1 MKNMIF
7 KTICSML
14 QRLKYI
20 SFVYLT
26 MSAGKAFNVLAIIL
40 LVVGLAAGIGIGS
53 LGFPRTQTVTSTHST
68 TLTKTETSYL
78 TTTILSPTTLTE
90 EVTRTLTEKRTII
103 SSFTTTNVLTETVT
117 RTEVATVTVTEI
129 KTVYPTENGVLMS
142 DSGSGDKSTRPFTL
156 TETSDIKIVFQIS
169 GPEEY
174 VVLGWFMYPIGESI
188 LYIDHGE
195 VSEDVGSFEFYVA
208 KVPPGDYYLK
218 VLSANCKWKV
228 KVILMTAHITS
239 P

>member
-1 MKNMIF
+1 MIF
-7 KTICSML
+7 KAICSML

-20 SFVYLT
+20 SFIHLN

-68 TLTKTETSYL
+68 TLTETETSYS

-90 EVTRTLTEKRTII
+90 EVTKTLTEERTVI

-117 RTEVATVTVTEI
+117 RTEVATMTITEI
-129 KTVYPTENGVLMS
+129 ETAYPTENGILMS
-142 DSGSGDKSTRPFTL
+142 DSGSGSKSTRPFTL

-174 VVLGWFMYPIGESI
+174 VVLGWFMYPTGESI

-228 KVILMTAHITS
+228 KVILMTAT
-239 P
+239 

>member
-1 MKNMIF
+1 
-7 KTICSML
+7 ML

-20 SFVYLT
+20 SFVYLN
-26 MSAGKAFNVLAIIL
+26 MSVGKAFNVLAIIL

-68 TLTKTETSYL
+68 TLTETETSYS

-90 EVTRTLTEKRTII
+90 EVTKTLTEERTVI

-117 RTEVATVTVTEI
+117 RTEVATMTITEI
-129 KTVYPTENGVLMS
+129 ETAYLTENGILMS

-174 VVLGWFMYPIGESI
+174 AGLGWFMYPTGESTG
-188 LYIDHGE
+188 YIDYGE
-195 VSEDVGSFEFYVA
+195 VMEDVGSFEFYVA

-228 KVILMTAHITS
+228 KVTLMTTT
-239 P
+239 

>member
-68 TLTKTETSYL
+68 TLTKTETSYS
-78 TTTILSPTTLTE
+78 TTTILSSTTLTE

-142 DSGSGDKSTRPFTL
+142 DSGSGDK
-156 TETSDIKIVFQIS
+156 IV
-169 GPEEY
+169 
-174 VVLGWFMYPIGESI
+174 VV
-188 LYIDHGE
+188 
-195 VSEDVGSFEFYVA
+195 
-208 KVPPGDYYLK
+208 K
-218 VLSANCKWKV
+218 
-228 KVILMTAHITS
+228 
-239 P
+239 

>member
-1 MKNMIF
+1 MIF
-7 KTICSML
+7 KTMCSML

-20 SFVYLT
+20 SFIHLN

-68 TLTKTETSYL
+68 TLTETETSYS

-90 EVTRTLTEKRTII
+90 EVTKTLTEERTVI

-117 RTEVATVTVTEI
+117 RTEVATMTITEI
-129 KTVYPTENGVLMS
+129 ETAYPTENGILMS
-142 DSGSGDKSTRPFTL
+142 DSGSGSKSTRPFTL

-174 VVLGWFMYPIGESI
+174 VVLGWFMYPTGERI
-188 LYIDHGE
+188 RYIDNGE
-195 VSEDVGSFEFYVA
+195 VMEDVGSFEFYVA

-228 KVILMTAHITS
+228 KVTLMTTT
-239 P
+239 